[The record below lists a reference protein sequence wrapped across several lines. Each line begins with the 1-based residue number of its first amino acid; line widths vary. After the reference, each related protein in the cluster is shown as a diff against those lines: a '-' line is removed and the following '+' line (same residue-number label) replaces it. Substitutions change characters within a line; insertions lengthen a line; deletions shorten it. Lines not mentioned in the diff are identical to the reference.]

1 MNHWQTCSSVS
12 DVGNINIDTESTLS
26 NMDADPPLIIGK
38 VCPTCLFKYS
48 PDLERCP
55 DDNSILAVIKR
66 DPFIG
71 KMIADK
77 YQIIEILGMGGFSTV
92 YKAEQTSLR
101 RVVAVKILHAEFV
114 DKPDKIRRF
123 QHEAESIS
131 TLVHSNVA
139 SVYDYGVLAQG
150 QPYLVLEYA
159 PGKTLSAV
167 LSETKVLSPERAVN
181 IFIQCCDGVAAA
193 HRKGIIHRDL
203 KPSNIVLL
211 ESEEGIE
218 HVKVLDFGLA
228 KVISGDGSAHE
239 NLTLTGEVLGTP
251 AYMAPEQ
258 CMGTAMDLRTDIY
271 CFGCVMY
278 EALSGKLPLEGDSS
292 YEVMHK
298 HINEAPITLS
308 KSGASVPTRLV
319 RIVNKALQ
327 KDPDDRYQNFEEL
340 KDALMGVEP
349 DFTSEIKSVLFSGR
363 NAKLSKKNKAFRR
376 KVFLASW
383 CAVLLF
389 TAVAG
394 LLVYE
399 RGQAVRKD
407 QIAKRYANKLSKFDN
422 GQVTFEYPAEF
433 HATEVPD
440 DGSGIV
446 EHFEHRVVPN
456 VSFDIKFL
464 DSKAVD
470 GNDRDLLTS
479 AKYQRTVHA
488 SYPNFSEIRPLQ
500 EVDFGSNKTLR
511 GYETEF
517 IYKKVFEGYFR
528 ERHIYF
534 GTPDSIW
541 KLKFF
546 CPLDSREKYEKMFDI
561 VFSTVQLK
569 SQN

>member
-1 MNHWQTCSSVS
+1 
-12 DVGNINIDTESTLS
+12 
-26 NMDADPPLIIGK
+26 MDADPPLIIGK

-48 PDLERCP
+48 PDMERCP

-71 KMIADK
+71 KMIAEK
-77 YQIIEILGMGGFSTV
+77 YQVIEILGMGGFSTV

-101 RVVAVKILHAEFV
+101 RAVAVKILHAEFV

-167 LSETKVLSPERAVN
+167 LSDTKVLSPERAVN

-193 HRKGIIHRDL
+193 HRMGIIHRDL

-211 ESEEGIE
+211 ESDGVE
-218 HVKVLDFGLA
+218 HVKILDFGLA
-228 KVISGDGSAHE
+228 KVISGDGSASE
-239 NLTLTGEVLGTP
+239 NLTMTGEVLGTP

-308 KSGASVPTRLV
+308 KSGPSVPPRLV

-327 KDPDDRYQNFEEL
+327 KDPDDRYQSFEEL

-349 DFTSEIKSVLFSGR
+349 NLTSEIKSILFSGA
-363 NAKLSKKNKAFRR
+363 NAKLSKRNRAFRR

-383 CAVLLF
+383 CALLLVIAF
-389 TAVAG
+389 TG

-399 RGQAVRKD
+399 NSQTVRKKE
-407 QIAKRYANKLSKFDN
+407 ISKRFANKLSKFDN
-422 GQVTFEYPAEF
+422 GKVSFDYPAEF

-440 DGSGIV
+440 DGSGVI
-446 EHFEHRVVPN
+446 EHFEHRFAHN
-456 VSFDIKFL
+456 VSFDVKLL
-464 DSKAVD
+464 DSKAVA
-470 GNDRDLLTS
+470 GNDKDLMTS
-479 AKYQRTVHA
+479 AIYQRAIHA
-488 SYPNFSEIRPLQ
+488 SYPNFTELKPLQ
-500 EVDFGSNKTLR
+500 EIEFGANKSIH
-511 GYETEF
+511 GFETEF
-517 IYKKVFEGYFR
+517 IHKKVFEGYFR
-528 ERHIYF
+528 EKHVYF
-534 GTPDSIW
+534 GSPDSIW

-546 CPLDSREKYEKMFDI
+546 CPLETHERYEKMFDI
-561 VFSTVQLK
+561 VFDTVQLK
-569 SQN
+569 